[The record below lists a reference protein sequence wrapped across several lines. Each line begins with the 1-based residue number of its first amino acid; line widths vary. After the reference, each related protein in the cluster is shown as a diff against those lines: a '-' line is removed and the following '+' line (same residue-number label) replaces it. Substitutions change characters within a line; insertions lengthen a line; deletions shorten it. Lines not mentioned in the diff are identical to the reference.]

1 MTKRKSVPG
10 KSTGFP
16 FSARLIHLSWHGH
29 GVNQVQRILSSKMPH
44 VMLPCKWR
52 LRRNYGTRVH
62 QLLASCILYF
72 PGNRTKYVSRYSIAA
87 SLLLCLRIIQ
97 NGGTTKKK
105 KKIQSPC
112 TFNMLYGSSEKQQ
125 QNLHTK
131 E

>member
-1 MTKRKSVPG
+1 MLSAGQDATPRRKVCRCPPNPLAGAHHKVRNTTTARGRKEFGLDCSV
-10 KSTGFP
+10 S
-16 FSARLIHLSWHGH
+16 
-29 GVNQVQRILSSKMPH
+29 V
-44 VMLPCKWR
+44 
-52 LRRNYGTRVH
+52 
-62 QLLASCILYF
+62 
-72 PGNRTKYVSRYSIAA
+72 RTKYVSRYSIAA